1 MIKKIVT
8 NKELMERVK
17 RSDYKAYKLLYE
29 RLWESLYIK
38 AFSMLGDKDLAKD
51 IIQNVW
57 ISFWERRLEIKNDNI
72 EGYLMNAVRFKI
84 YNEFRNLKYQ
94 HNLMQEFVY
103 QLKSTP
109 VTNNVEDLINFNAT
123 KKQID
128 VIVNR
133 LPKRCKEV
141 FELSRYEGMRNN
153 EIAKKLNIS
162 QRTVET
168 HISNALKILKSN
180 LALSLLL
187 LFDLI

>member
-1 MIKKIVT
+1 
-8 NKELMERVK
+8 MERVK

-72 EGYLMNAVRFKI
+72 EGYLI
-84 YNEFRNLKYQ
+84 
-94 HNLMQEFVY
+94 
-103 QLKSTP
+103 KSTP

>member
-1 MIKKIVT
+1 
-8 NKELMERVK
+8 MERVK